1 MSAVASIR
9 VVPAVLKRTDS
20 DEIMP
25 VIRFVD
31 PDVRDDGDAE
41 FFRVHVDNVD
51 SLVEGIRRAQRDAVA
66 RADLFVQ
73 ASAEDRAL
81 LRAKT
86 GGQA

>member
-1 MSAVASIR
+1 MGAPSIR

-31 PDVRDDGDAE
+31 PDVRDETDAE
-41 FFRVHVDNVD
+41 FFRVHADNVD
-51 SLVEGIRRAQRDAVA
+51 GLIEGIRRATRDAVA
-66 RADLFVQ
+66 RADLFVT

-81 LRAKT
+81 LSAKT